1 MTAPAAVDPLLAAL
15 GVSQR
20 RVAEVIGLLVR
31 RGQTVAT
38 AESLTAGLVAAA
50 LTTVSG
56 SSAAVRGGLVVYA
69 TDLKA
74 GLAGVSRALLAEH
87 GAVHPDV
94 AAALAEGA
102 ARTCRAD
109 WGLGLTGVA
118 GPTQQ
123 DGVAPGRVHIAVAGP
138 DRTTGYTL
146 DLSGDRHAV
155 RAGSVAA
162 AIDGLHA
169 ELIG

>member
-1 MTAPAAVDPLLAAL
+1 VAGVIDLL
-15 GVSQR
+15 R
-20 RVAEVIGLLVR
+20 D

-38 AESLTAGLVAAA
+38 AESLTAGLVTAA
-50 LTTVSG
+50 LTTVPG
-56 SSAAVRGGLVVYA
+56 SSAVVRGGLVVYA

-74 GLAGVSRALLAEH
+74 ALAGVPAALLAEH

-102 ARTCRAD
+102 RRTCAAD

-138 DRTTGYTL
+138 ARTTGYTL
-146 DLSGDRHAV
+146 DLTGDRHAV

-162 AIDGLHA
+162 AIDGLRA